1 MGHGHG
7 SGLITVLVD
16 AERSSR
22 PSVIHPS
29 NSSQR
34 NPGHDLLRL
43 PRLLSLASSFPRWCR
58 SIPWVYKRWRRGK
71 TMPLMMSTASTRSI
85 EAVTKANGNGAQM
98 VPAILATQKRRDAL
112 DPGPRKGS
120 RLHRVRHHLRHL
132 LASRRRKNSIPPFH
146 SWHRRASRHV
156 GPSIHATDG
165 HWMRA
170 RMRVPRCRTGGPPSR
185 STLDAFR
192 KRLTAGKARR
202 RAAGDGLGTV
212 PDVGGPS
219 VLARELGLAD
229 SFEGHTDG

>member
-1 MGHGHG
+1 MQIDGKSDIGVYMQAQVYTVTQT
-7 SGLITVLVD
+7 LITVLVD

-98 VPAILATQKRRDAL
+98 VPAILVSAL
-112 DPGPRKGS
+112 
-120 RLHRVRHHLRHL
+120 RLH
-132 LASRRRKNSIPPFH
+132 
-146 SWHRRASRHV
+146 
-156 GPSIHATDG
+156 
-165 HWMRA
+165 
-170 RMRVPRCRTGGPPSR
+170 PRCSR
-185 STLDAFR
+185 V
-192 KRLTAGKARR
+192 LTA
-202 RAAGDGLGTV
+202 
-212 PDVGGPS
+212 
-219 VLARELGLAD
+219 
-229 SFEGHTDG
+229 